1 MLTLVIAV
9 VVMAAVVGAAAKWAV
24 RAERRR
30 VLEGE
35 GHASD
40 H

>member
-1 MLTLVIAV
+1 MLTLAISLVI
-9 VVMAAVVGAAAKWAV
+9 MFAVVGAAAQWAT

-30 VLEGE
+30 HLGE
-35 GHASD
+35 DGNARH

>member
-1 MLTLVIAV
+1 MLTFAISLAVMLV
-9 VVMAAVVGAAAKWAV
+9 VVAGAVQWAV

-35 GHASD
+35 GHARD